1 MQADANDA
9 NQSDSLCRKR
19 KAAVLDDTLIA
30 RGEELAAVVSG
41 GNPYDFQAIKQGT
54 EDFESYLKSKQPH
67 AWPPAWMLDDIKRKV
82 GLAISHHDCSGQC
95 SECTA
100 LNKSMKKIEGYSESS
115 RECTKSCAES
125 LNWKSEFI
133 MHAHTMRYEEAN
145 RTAAEAQLEYDD
157 IMSKL
162 HAYEH
167 LLRKAQIMLDEAHA
181 MERFYDSTKDAA
193 ARKTQALKEMVQGM
207 NFDVRSIEPDDAH
220 FEDEQVECFE
230 RVVEKLKDQ
239 VTEFNRDR
247 NRDERPPHVCGFTVA
262 FGIKNYLLHYQHAC
276 MDIVEEV
283 CYLALQKD
291 DPLAL
296 ALCYSNGFFTFK
308 KDIDKAMEIA
318 TMLSKL
324 HSDCVEISFV
334 LYQCLQ
340 SAGKATA
347 MTHLEKAAQG
357 GLHCAQV
364 EMFSRQDIALTDRE
378 SWLKKATNSKIPV
391 ALRLSAE
398 QERAKAR
405 YVTAMKEACDSGD
418 LCAKYQ
424 MGICYKDGLGV
435 PKDPETAAKYFCEA
449 ANAPH
454 FNKKGQWTYGISAA
468 MYEYALI
475 LLGDLNVDGIL
486 YTELFSP
493 KEGSEWMMRAS
504 HMQYGPAVEYV
515 RSKWPQMMMSNIEK
529 SDDTFCTKPTVRN
542 SCRADCTVQLHA
554 IHGVSHSQ
562 RASTSL
568 PTKYSG
574 RQRSNKD

>member
-67 AWPPAWMLDDIKRKV
+67 AWPPAWILDDIKRKV
-82 GLAISHHDCSGQC
+82 ELAISHHDCFGQC
-95 SECTA
+95 SECKA
-100 LNKSMKKIEGYSESS
+100 LNKSMIKIEESSESS
-115 RECTKSCAES
+115 RECTKYCAQS
-125 LNWKSEFI
+125 LNWKSKLTAD
-133 MHAHTMRYEEAN
+133 AHTTCYEQAK
-145 RTAAEAQLEYDD
+145 RMVAEAQREHDD
-157 IMSKL
+157 IEFKL
-162 HAYEH
+162 HTYEF
-167 LLRKAQIMLDEAHA
+167 LLIKAQIKMDEADA
-181 MERFYDSTKDAA
+181 MKRFSNSTKDAA
-193 ARKTQALKEMVQGM
+193 TTKTQTLNEMVKGTD
-207 NFDVRSIEPDDAH
+207 FDVRSIEPDDAH
-220 FEDEQVECFE
+220 FEDEQVECFQ

-247 NRDERPPHVCGFTVA
+247 NRDERSPHVCGFTVA
-262 FGIKNYLLHYQHAC
+262 FGIRNYLLHYQDAC

-296 ALCYSNGFFTFK
+296 ALCYSNGFFNFK

-318 TMLSKL
+318 TMLSEL

-347 MTHLEKAAQG
+347 IMHLEKAAKG

-364 EMFSRQDIALTDRE
+364 EMFLRQDIALTDRE
-378 SWLKKATNSKIPV
+378 SWLKKAKDSKIPV

-398 QERAKAR
+398 QERAEAL

-418 LCAKYQ
+418 LRAKYL
-424 MGICYKDGLGV
+424 MGICHKDGLGV
-435 PKDPETAAKYFCEA
+435 SKDPKIAANYFCEA
-449 ANAPH
+449 ANASH
-454 FNKKGQWTYGISAA
+454 FNKKGQWTYGVSAA

-475 LLGDLNVDGIL
+475 LLGDLNVDGII
-486 YTELFSP
+486 YTELFLP
-493 KEGSEWMMRAS
+493 KEGSEWMMRAAR
-504 HMQYGPAVEYV
+504 MQHGPAVEYV
-515 RSKWPQMMMSNIEK
+515 RSKWPQMMMINIEK
-529 SDDTFCTKPTVRN
+529 STDMFCTKPTVRT
-542 SCRADCTVQLHA
+542 SGTVANHIRRIECYSSLA
-554 IHGVSHSQ
+554 GFHSIV
-562 RASTSL
+562 
-568 PTKYSG
+568 
-574 RQRSNKD
+574 N